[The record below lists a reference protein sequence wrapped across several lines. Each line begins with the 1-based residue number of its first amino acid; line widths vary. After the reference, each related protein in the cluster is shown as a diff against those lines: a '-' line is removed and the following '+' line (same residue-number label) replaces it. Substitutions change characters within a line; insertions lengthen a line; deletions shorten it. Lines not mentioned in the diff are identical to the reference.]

1 MKKDKIIHTIESI
14 FPKEHAEPWDN
25 SGLIIDADKED
36 INKIYLSVDLLYDNI
51 NELDDVDMVITHH
64 PLIFKGIKEIDMSA
78 SSKLIKNMVKNDI
91 VYYSAHTS
99 FDIQRVGFYKF
110 YENELNMKNT
120 DFAIKAADDL
130 GYGIRGEIS
139 DLSLNTLAEKIK
151 NINKAKYVQVY
162 KNNDKNTKIMILN
175 GSGKDFLDNVLE
187 SMPDTLVTSDLGY
200 HDVQALRNAKINLI
214 MQDHN
219 SSESA
224 FVNIMEDIL
233 KKNFKDIEII
243 KNFSSFTDNIEI
255 L

>member
-1 MKKDKIIHTIESI
+1 MKKDKIISAIESI

-64 PLIFKGIKEIDMSA
+64 PLIFNGIKEIDMSA
-78 SSKLIKNMVKNDI
+78 SSKLIKHMIKHDI
-91 VYYSAHTS
+91 VYYSAHSS
-99 FDIQRVGFYKF
+99 FDIQRDGFYKF
-110 YENELNMKNT
+110 YEDKLNLKNT
-120 DFAIKAADDL
+120 DFAIKVDDDL
-130 GYGIRGEIS
+130 GYGIAGELNDM
-139 DLSLNTLAEKIK
+139 DLMSLAKRIK
-151 NINKAKYVQVY
+151 TINMAKYIQVY
-162 KNNDKNTKIMILN
+162 KNNDKNTSIMILN

-187 SMPDTLVTSDLGY
+187 ERPDTLITSDLGY

-224 FVNIMEDIL
+224 FVNIMEELI
-233 KKNFKDIEII
+233 KKDFEDSEII

>member
-1 MKKDKIIHTIESI
+1 
-14 FPKEHAEPWDN
+14 
-25 SGLIIDADKED
+25 
-36 INKIYLSVDLLYDNI
+36 
-51 NELDDVDMVITHH
+51 
-64 PLIFKGIKEIDMSA
+64 
-78 SSKLIKNMVKNDI
+78 
-91 VYYSAHTS
+91 
-99 FDIQRVGFYKF
+99 
-110 YENELNMKNT
+110 MKNT

-139 DLSLNTLAEKIK
+139 GLSLKELAKKIK

-219 SSESA
+219 SSETA

-243 KNFSSFTDNIEI
+243 NNFSSFTDNIEI

>member
-1 MKKDKIIHTIESI
+1 
-14 FPKEHAEPWDN
+14 
-25 SGLIIDADKED
+25 
-36 INKIYLSVDLLYDNI
+36 
-51 NELDDVDMVITHH
+51 
-64 PLIFKGIKEIDMSA
+64 
-78 SSKLIKNMVKNDI
+78 
-91 VYYSAHTS
+91 
-99 FDIQRVGFYKF
+99 
-110 YENELNMKNT
+110 MKNT
-120 DFAIKAADDL
+120 DFAIKVSDDL

-139 DLSLNTLAEKIK
+139 DLSLKELAEKIK

>member
-1 MKKDKIIHTIESI
+1 
-14 FPKEHAEPWDN
+14 
-25 SGLIIDADKED
+25 
-36 INKIYLSVDLLYDNI
+36 
-51 NELDDVDMVITHH
+51 
-64 PLIFKGIKEIDMSA
+64 
-78 SSKLIKNMVKNDI
+78 
-91 VYYSAHTS
+91 
-99 FDIQRVGFYKF
+99 
-110 YENELNMKNT
+110 MKNT

-139 DLSLNTLAEKIK
+139 DLSLKELADKIK

-162 KNNDKNTKIMILN
+162 KNNDKNIKIMILN

-233 KKNFKDIEII
+233 KKVDKDIEIV